1 MPEDRNRPQGP
12 TKPDAATLAQQL
24 FRDEPADQEHE
35 QEPVAPASEGAAA
48 ERAEGVA
55 SRPPDSPP
63 SGTGRR
69 DAPTAPVGVLVP
81 PGQEAEA
88 AHAAEAAEG
97 PSAQQVAT
105 AEGTL
110 ELPPGVEI
118 PGAEPVSPEDEAAR
132 AARGARWFVI
142 HTYSGYENKV
152 RTNLE
157 RRIASMGQADKIFRI
172 LVPTEDEIEIKD
184 GKRRIAKKKVF
195 PGYVLV
201 EMIMD
206 DDSWY
211 VVRNT
216 PGVTGFVGSGAK
228 PLPLQDRE
236 VKAILK
242 QLGDETPKFRITYQ
256 KGSAVRINSGPFMD
270 FSGVVDEILPE
281 KEKVRVLVSIF
292 GRETP
297 VELDFAQV
305 EKI

>member
-1 MPEDRNRPQGP
+1 MADEHTRSRGGKPNTASIIQG
-12 TKPDAATLAQQL
+12 L
-24 FRDEPADQEHE
+24 FRDEPE
-35 QEPVAPASEGAAA
+35 EPQPAPQAGE
-48 ERAEGVA
+48 
-55 SRPPDSPP
+55 P
-63 SGTGRR
+63 
-69 DAPTAPVGVLVP
+69 PVGVLVP
-81 PGQEAEA
+81 PETDSAPPPATEA
-88 AHAAEAAEG
+88 
-97 PSAQQVAT
+97 PSPPAPPS
-105 AEGTL
+105 AEGTV
-110 ELPPGVEI
+110 EAPPGEEGVEA
-118 PGAEPVSPEDEAAR
+118 PPAEGVTTR
-132 AARGARWFVI
+132 RWYVI

-157 RRIASMGQADKIFRI
+157 RRVASMAMQEKIFRV

-184 GKRRIAKKKVF
+184 GKRRIAKKKIF

-216 PGVTGFVGSGAK
+216 PGVTGFVGSGTK
-228 PLPLQDRE
+228 PLPLQDKE
-236 VKAILK
+236 VKAILR
-242 QLGDETPKFRITYQ
+242 QLVDETPKFRITYQ
-256 KGSAVRINSGPFMD
+256 KGSTVRINSGPFMD
-270 FSGVVDEILPE
+270 FSGVVDEIFPE

>member
-1 MPEDRNRPQGP
+1 MADERNRPQGG
-12 TKPDAATLAQQL
+12 KPDTAALIQRL
-24 FRDEPADQEHE
+24 FRDEPEEPQPAEEAPHTPPEAGSSVGVVTPPDQAGPEAE
-35 QEPVAPASEGAAA
+35 GSGVATAEAPAEGA
-48 ERAEGVA
+48 
-55 SRPPDSPP
+55 P
-63 SGTGRR
+63 
-69 DAPTAPVGVLVP
+69 
-81 PGQEAEA
+81 
-88 AHAAEAAEG
+88 
-97 PSAQQVAT
+97 AT
-105 AEGTL
+105 AEGTV
-110 ELPPGVEI
+110 ELPPSIDE
-118 PGAEPVSPEDEAAR
+118 GAVAVRDGRS
-132 AARGARWFVI
+132 WFVI

-157 RRIASMGQADKIFRI
+157 RRVASMMMENKIFRV
-172 LVPTEDEIEIKD
+172 LVPTEDEIEVKD

-216 PGVTGFVGSGAK
+216 PGVTGFVGSGSK

-256 KGSAVRINSGPFMD
+256 KGSPVRINSGPFMD

>member
-1 MPEDRNRPQGP
+1 MPEDRNRPQPG
-12 TKPDAATLAQQL
+12 KPDAATLAQQL
-24 FRDEPADQEHE
+24 FRDEPEPAD
-35 QEPVAPASEGAAA
+35 EPEPQPALPEA
-48 ERAEGVA
+48 
-55 SRPPDSPP
+55 PP
-63 SGTGRR
+63 SGAADSSGSS
-69 DAPTAPVGVLVP
+69 VGVLVP
-81 PGQEAEA
+81 PGEVSGTDEAGAAAGTVQEDGSRTQTA
-88 AHAAEAAEG
+88 
-97 PSAQQVAT
+97 PVT
-105 AEGTL
+105 AEGTV
-110 ELPPGVEI
+110 ELPPDVQAPGVE
-118 PGAEPVSPEDEAAR
+118 AVSPEDEAAR
-132 AARGARWFVI
+132 AARGARWYVI

-236 VKAILK
+236 VKSILK

>member
-1 MPEDRNRPQGP
+1 MSDERNRSQGG
-12 TKPDAATLAQQL
+12 KPDTAALIHKL
-24 FRDEPADQEHE
+24 FRDEPEE
-35 QEPVAPASEGAAA
+35 PKPVAPPPPEG
-48 ERAEGVA
+48 GT
-55 SRPPDSPP
+55 PT
-63 SGTGRR
+63 SGS
-69 DAPTAPVGVLVP
+69 PVGVVTAP
-81 PGQEAEA
+81 EGEAVAVEPA
-88 AHAAEAAEG
+88 AVSPAGA
-97 PSAQQVAT
+97 PAT
-105 AEGTL
+105 AEGVVET
-110 ELPPGVEI
+110 PPAVE
-118 PGAEPVSPEDEAAR
+118 GEPLAGESDGR
-132 AARGARWFVI
+132 AWFVI

-152 RTNLE
+152 HTNLE
-157 RRIASMGQADKIFRI
+157 RRVASMAMQHKVFRI
-172 LVPTEDEIEIKD
+172 LVPTEDEIEVKD

-216 PGVTGFVGSGAK
+216 PGVTGFVGSGSK

-236 VKAILK
+236 VKAILR
-242 QLGDETPKFRITYQ
+242 QLRDETPKFRITYQ
-256 KGSAVRINSGPFMD
+256 KGSSVRINSGPFMD
-270 FSGVVDEILPE
+270 FSGIVDEILPE

>member
-1 MPEDRNRPQGP
+1 MPEDRNRPQG

-24 FRDEPADQEHE
+24 FRDVPDQA
-35 QEPVAPASEGAAA
+35 QEPDAAA
-48 ERAEGVA
+48 EQPS
-55 SRPPDSPP
+55 SREQSRDGAG
-63 SGTGRR
+63 SG
-69 DAPTAPVGVLVP
+69 APQGPAPVGVLVP
-81 PGQEAEA
+81 PGEEAETAEAADAADAVRAGGGEPAVAEAPVTAEGTVELPPGVVTPSEAGVQTPGEISAEEEA
-88 AHAAEAAEG
+88 AHAAA
-97 PSAQQVAT
+97 
-105 AEGTL
+105 
-110 ELPPGVEI
+110 
-118 PGAEPVSPEDEAAR
+118 
-132 AARGARWFVI
+132 GARWFVI

-236 VKAILK
+236 VKAILR

-256 KGSAVRINSGPFMD
+256 KGSSVRINSGPFMD

>member
-1 MPEDRNRPQGP
+1 MPDERNRPPQGG
-12 TKPDAATLAQQL
+12 KPDTASIISQL
-24 FRDEPADQEHE
+24 FRDEPEETH
-35 QEPVAPASEGAAA
+35 
-48 ERAEGVA
+48 AEG
-55 SRPPDSPP
+55 SR
-63 SGTGRR
+63 TTE
-69 DAPTAPVGVLVP
+69 AETPVGVLVP
-81 PGQEAEA
+81 PHQAPESVEAPVAPVQEPVPA
-88 AHAAEAAEG
+88 AAEG
-97 PSAQQVAT
+97 VVEVPPAPT
-105 AEGTL
+105 AES
-110 ELPPGVEI
+110 
-118 PGAEPVSPEDEAAR
+118 GAGEPAVREAA
-132 AARGARWFVI
+132 AGASWYVI

-157 RRIASMGQADKIFRI
+157 RRVASMGMQGKIFRI

-201 EMIMD
+201 EMLMD

-216 PGVTGFVGSGAK
+216 PGVTGFVGSGTK
-228 PLPLQDRE
+228 PLPLQERE
-236 VKAILK
+236 VKAILR